1 MKTGYMNGIFNL
13 IQESKHLI
21 FYEQNRKLQH
31 LHFFATYSRI
41 TYYESL

>member
-21 FYEQNRKLQH
+21 FFEQNRKLQH
-31 LHFFATYSRI
+31 FFATFSRI
-41 TYYESL
+41 FSGDHIL